1 MKPYR
6 PKTYTFED
14 AAHLLR
20 RAGFGGTPEEIEKLR
35 LLGPELA
42 VEQLLTWNAQDGT
55 ESNPNYVGAT
65 FDGYIKDGVD
75 LIKSLN
81 RISPVV
87 QLWWVHK
94 MLTTT
99 QPMKEKLTLFWHG
112 HFASGFDKVKS
123 GFMLQNQNE
132 LFRRMG
138 AGEFEPFVL
147 EVSRDPAMLRYL
159 DNDQNTKDHPNENY
173 ARELMELFTLG
184 VGNYSEK
191 DIQESARAL
200 SGWSIN
206 GGQRGAGRGP
216 ENARK
221 PEAVFTAKKHDDGA
235 KTLLGQT
242 GNLKLEDVVRI
253 VCSQPAT
260 AKFMTL
266 KLWKFFVNEEIP
278 VDVHTE
284 LAVLWVKS
292 KGNISTVLREVFN
305 SEEFYAQ
312 RNRYAL
318 VKSPVEY
325 VVGALRASNAKLGPA
340 HQRGVVNLMTQQYQ
354 ALLDPPNVKGW
365 DGGREWIDDS
375 SILSRLNFA
384 GAVVSGNLPAPRSQ
398 NTKGQQQQAAPTPK
412 ADLRLPSASSANELI
427 ELLGRTYLGESPKGS
442 LRKTLELFS
451 GGKLTPEVE
460 KGMAYL
466 VLASPQYHLA

>member
-35 LLGPELA
+35 ALGPELA
-42 VEQLLTWNAQDGT
+42 VEQLLTWNSQDGT
-55 ESNPNYVGAT
+55 DPNPNDINAA
-65 FDGYIKDGVD
+65 FDGFIKEGVQ
-75 LIKSLN
+75 LAQALARS
-81 RISPVV
+81 SATV

-112 HFASGFDKVKS
+112 HFASGFDKIKS
-123 GFMLQNQNE
+123 GFMLQQQNE

-147 EVSRDPAMLRYL
+147 EVSQNPAMLRYL
-159 DNDQNTKDHPNENY
+159 DNDQNTKDHPNENF
-173 ARELMELFTLG
+173 ARELMELFTMG
-184 VGNYSEK
+184 VGNYAEK

-200 SGWSIN
+200 SGWSIR
-206 GGQRGAGRGP
+206 GGPRAAGKSP
-216 ENARK
+216 ETARN
-221 PEAVFTAKKHDDGA
+221 PEAVFTAKNHDDGV

-266 KLWKFFVNEEIP
+266 KLWKFFVNEQIP
-278 VDVHTE
+278 TDVHTE
-284 LAVLWVKS
+284 LSNVWVKS
-292 KGNISTVLREVFN
+292 KGNISTVLREIFN

-318 VKSPVEY
+318 MKSPVEY
-325 VVGALRASNAKLGPA
+325 VVGALRASNAKLMPA

-375 SILSRLNFA
+375 SILNRLNFV
-384 GAVVSGNLPAPRSQ
+384 GAVVSVNLPAPRGQ
-398 NTKGQQQQAAPTPK
+398 NMKGQQAAQTPK
-412 ADLRLPSASSANELI
+412 AELRLPSASSANELI

-451 GGKLTPEVE
+451 GGKLTPDVV

>member
-6 PKTYTFED
+6 PKTYSFED

-42 VEQLLTWNAQDGT
+42 VEQLLTWNDQDNT
-55 ESNPNYVGAT
+55 EPNPNDANAA

-81 RISPVV
+81 RTSPVV
-87 QLWWVHK
+87 QLWWFHK
-94 MLTTT
+94 MLTTA
-99 QPMKEKLTLFWHG
+99 QPLKEKLTLFWHG
-112 HFASGFDKVKS
+112 HFASGSDKVKS
-123 GFMLQNQNE
+123 GFMLQHQNE

-138 AGEFEPFVL
+138 AGDFEPFVL
-147 EVSRDPAMLRYL
+147 EISRDPAMLRYL

-173 ARELMELFTLG
+173 ARELMELFTMG

-200 SGWSIN
+200 SGWSIQ
-206 GGQRGAGRGP
+206 GGQRGAGRGV
-216 ENARK
+216 ETARK

-253 VCSQPAT
+253 VCNQPAT

-278 VDVHTE
+278 TDVHTE
-284 LAVLWVKS
+284 LAALWVKS
-292 KGNISTVLREVFN
+292 KGNTATVLREIFN
-305 SEEFYAQ
+305 SEAFYDQ

-325 VVGALRASNAKLGPA
+325 VVGALRASRAKLEPA
-340 HQRGVVNLMTQQYQ
+340 HQRGVVNMMSQLYQ
-354 ALLDPPNVKGW
+354 TLLDPPNVKGW

-375 SILSRLNFA
+375 SILNRLKFV
-384 GAVVSGNLPAPRSQ
+384 GAVISANLPAQ
-398 NTKGQQQQAAPTPK
+398 NAKGQQKQAAPPQK
-412 ADLRLPSASSANELI
+412 VDLRLPSASSANELI

-451 GGKLTPEVE
+451 SGKLTPEVE

>member
-6 PKTYTFED
+6 PKMYSFED

-35 LLGPELA
+35 ALGPELA

-55 ESNPNYVGAT
+55 EPNPNDVGAI
-65 FDGYIKDGVD
+65 FDGFVKEGTQ
-75 LIKSLN
+75 LN
-81 RISPVV
+81 QAVARTSPTV

-99 QPMKEKLTLFWHG
+99 QPLKEKLTLFWHG
-112 HFASGFDKVKS
+112 HFASEFDKVRN

-159 DNDQNTKDHPNENY
+159 DNDQNTKGHPNENY
-173 ARELMELFTLG
+173 ARELMELFTMG

-200 SGWSIN
+200 SGWSIR
-206 GGQRGAGRGP
+206 GGQRGVGKSP
-216 ENARK
+216 EMARK
-221 PEAVFTAKKHDDGA
+221 PESMFNARNHDEGV
-235 KTLLGQT
+235 KMLLGQT

-253 VCSQPAT
+253 VCNHPAT
-260 AKFMTL
+260 AKFMTQ
-266 KLWKFFVNEEIP
+266 KLWKFFVNEQIP
-278 VDVHTE
+278 ADVHTE
-284 LAVLWVKS
+284 LAALWVKS
-292 KGNISTVLREVFN
+292 KGNTATMLREVFN
-305 SEEFYAQ
+305 SEEFYAP

-325 VVGALRASNAKLGPA
+325 VVGALRASNAKLEVA

-354 ALLDPPNVKGW
+354 ALLNPPNVKGW

-375 SILSRLNFA
+375 SILNRLNFA
-384 GAVVSGNLPAPRSQ
+384 GAVVSGNLPAPRPQ
-398 NTKGQQQQAAPTPK
+398 YAKAGQTVQTAK
-412 ADLRLPSASSANELI
+412 ADLHLPSASSAKDLI
-427 ELLGRTYLGESPKGS
+427 ELLGRTYLGESPTGA
-442 LRKTLELFS
+442 LRKTLEAFS
-451 GGKLTPEVE
+451 SGKLTPEMA
-460 KGMAYL
+460 KGMTYL

>member
-35 LLGPELA
+35 ALGPELA
-42 VEQLLTWNAQDGT
+42 VEQLLTWNPHDGT
-55 ESNPNYVGAT
+55 DPNPNDVNAT
-65 FDGYIKDGVD
+65 FDGYVKDGVD

-81 RISPVV
+81 RISPTV
-87 QLWWVHK
+87 QLWWFHK

-99 QPMKEKLTLFWHG
+99 QPLKEKLTLFWHG
-112 HFASGFDKVKS
+112 HFASGSDKVKS
-123 GFMLQNQNE
+123 GFMLQHQNE

-138 AGEFEPFVL
+138 AGDFEPFVL

-173 ARELMELFTLG
+173 ARELMELFTMG

-200 SGWSIN
+200 SGWSIQ
-206 GGQRGAGRGP
+206 GGQRGAGKGQ
-216 ENARK
+216 EMARK
-221 PEAVFTAKKHDDGA
+221 PEAVFTARKHDEGA

-266 KLWKFFVNEEIP
+266 KLWKFFVNEQIP
-278 VDVHTE
+278 DDVHTE
-284 LAVLWVKS
+284 LAALWVKS
-292 KGNISTVLREVFN
+292 KGNTATVLREIFN
-305 SEEFYAQ
+305 SEEFYAP

-325 VVGALRASNAKLGPA
+325 VVGALRASNAKLQPA
-340 HQRGVVNLMTQQYQ
+340 HQRGVVNMMSQLYQ
-354 ALLDPPNVKGW
+354 TLLDPPNVKGW

-375 SILSRLNFA
+375 SILNRLKFV
-384 GAVVSGNLPAPRSQ
+384 GAVISANLPAQ
-398 NTKGQQQQAAPTPK
+398 NAKGQQQQAAQTQK
-412 ADLRLPSASSANELI
+412 VDIRLPSASSANELI
-427 ELLGRTYLGESPKGS
+427 ELLGKTYLGQSPTGS
-442 LRKTLELFS
+442 LRKTLEMFS
-451 GGKLTPEVE
+451 GGRLTPDVA